1 MLNSTNFMRIGG
13 LASGMDTESMV
24 NQLMKAERLKMD
36 RWTQKKTYGT
46 WQQEAYREINKTLAN
61 YMLESR
67 KKMSLDVDYF
77 GNVKPDAKDKMTWL
91 KQATSSNEQAF
102 SVQAS
107 AGAMTGDI
115 QIRIEQI
122 ASAASVS
129 SSDDTGYTQA
139 TKISEVMSVSESDSV
154 LLSINGS
161 SIELKG
167 SDNLKDAARKI
178 RQQAGIYANFDSGSK
193 RMFLNTA
200 KTGSE
205 AKIEWG
211 ADAQTAQFLSA
222 LKLGNGTAV
231 TGKNAR
237 IEING
242 GTAIE
247 YQSNHIE
254 VNGLSITLKAKTP
267 SAENIHVQMDVDGA
281 YKKVKEW
288 VDDYNKLIDGLT
300 QKLNEKQ
307 HRDYQPLTPEQK
319 EALKDNDVKLWEEK
333 AKSGLLAKDRIL
345 TQMLQEMRSG
355 VYEKVEGGGA
365 GYDIG
370 ITTGNYKDGGKL
382 KIDENK
388 FKKALQEDPEK
399 VMQILF
405 GASELS
411 KKEISK
417 DDTPQVRAEKLAS
430 NKQRHM
436 ENGIF
441 VRAFESITEGIEK
454 IVVKAG
460 PGNESAL
467 LRNVKGTILQKYATS
482 FGSRNEIDQ
491 SLAEIGKRIDNENRR
506 LSFLESKYWKQ
517 FSEMEKALQQMQ
529 SQSGW
534 LAQQFGGK

>member
-24 NQLMKAERLKMD
+24 KQLMKAERLKMD

>member
-24 NQLMKAERLKMD
+24 KQLMKAERLKMD

-67 KKMSLDVDYF
+67 KKMGLDVDYF
-77 GNVKPDAKDKMTWL
+77 GNVKPDAKDRMTWL
-91 KQATSSNEQAF
+91 KQAASSNEQAF

-107 AGAMTGDI
+107 AGAMTGDF
-115 QIRIEQI
+115 QLRIEQV
-122 ASAASVS
+122 ATSASVS
-129 SSDDTGYTQA
+129 SSSDTGYTQ
-139 TKISEVMSVSESDSV
+139 TTRISEVMGISESDSAV
-154 LLSINGS
+154 ISINGK

-167 SDNLKDAARKI
+167 SDNLRDAARKI
-178 RQQAGIYANFDSGSK
+178 RQETGIYTNFDSGSK

-211 ADAQTAQFLSA
+211 ADAETARFLSE
-222 LKLGNGTAV
+222 LKLGSGDTV
-231 TGKNAR
+231 TGQNAR
-237 IEING
+237 IQING
-242 GTAIE
+242 GAAIE

-254 VNGLSITLKAKTP
+254 VNGLSITLKAKT
-267 SAENIHVQMDVDGA
+267 SSVENIHVSLDVDGA

-288 VDDYNKLIDGLT
+288 VDDYNRLIDSLS

-307 HRDYQPLTPEQK
+307 YKDYQPLTPEQK
-319 EALKDNDVKLWEEK
+319 EALKENDIKLWEEK

-345 TQMLQEMRSG
+345 SQMLQQMRAG
-355 VYEKVEGGGA
+355 VYEKVEGGAA

-382 KIDENK
+382 KVDENR
-388 FKKALQEDPEK
+388 FKKALQEEPEK
-399 VMQILF
+399 VMQTLF
-405 GASELS
+405 GASEIS
-411 KKEISK
+411 KKEIEK
-417 DDTPQVRAEKLAS
+417 NDTPQVRAEKLAS
-430 NKQRHM
+430 NKRRHM

-441 VRAFESITEGIEK
+441 VRAFEHMTEGMEK

-491 SLAEIGKRIDNENRR
+491 SLTEIGKRIDNENRR